1 MRITNE
7 KRCVMDEHRTQVLAK
22 ALGGDAWNSG
32 GGIWLAVVRRS
43 DGRIVAVSDEAV
55 CEYASEDDL
64 LSGQPESSIFLV
76 AGAPVSQT

>member
-1 MRITNE
+1 
-7 KRCVMDEHRTQVLAK
+7 MDERQAQILAN

-55 CEYASEDDL
+55 CEYASEGDL
-64 LSGQPESSIFLV
+64 LTGQPESSIFLV
-76 AGAPVSQT
+76 AGAPVEQT